1 LQARRKQKQEADGNE
16 IRTRSFPCGLL
27 NPSAIQ
33 MAKIFSSFSK
43 ALLKAKTEEEVK
55 HAYAEHFGLD
65 YDTEFRHDLYSP
77 EIFFEFKFSR
87 SLQKRNTRAGVL
99 AQVMYYIR
107 QLRLGHADKVIPPVI
122 CVADGQHALFTETK
136 KWQRFYTNEGK
147 YDWDLAPS
155 QPDEK
160 LVADLAAFPE
170 TESIKVFDVLDEA
183 EYELF
188 SQHLTA
194 HRAEQLTLDF
204 RVKKLI
210 TEENFEEVFDYWNKC
225 FGDAVRNGTKSSRYF
240 LCDIRQNGSSYD
252 RKENKVVFHI
262 GPDENRA
269 KKILP
274 KQYEWFW
281 SNYEK
286 VTDAA
291 AIRNILAKVDRLTD
305 EPIRRFTGEFFT
317 PVAFARK
324 AHGYLERV
332 VGQKWWTKNYR
343 LWDMAAGTGNL
354 EWFLPADA
362 YKSIYLSTLHH
373 EDVQHCKRVFPGAT
387 VFQYDYLNDDIE
399 SVFDDQS
406 LFDAPSKRPANLLR
420 DLYDPNIKWIIFINP
435 PFATSQKA
443 GYSGESKQGVSTTKI
458 QPLMHQ
464 WGLGEVSRE
473 LFAQFL
479 FRIRRE
485 FAGKP
490 AHLGLFSTLKYVNS
504 NNDQKFRDKVFQ
516 FTFKDGFVFS
526 SANFSGTQATNAFPI
541 GFFVWDLANPKRLEA
556 QKIDVT
562 VLDDDTSKIGRKL
575 IVSEHRDRFLSKWIE
590 RLPATEIFPPLG
602 SAISVK
608 GSNGDVRDRVAKGF
622 LASLMCKGN
631 DVQNYNNVALLS
643 GPYVSAGALSIAPE
657 NFDQAM
663 VVHAVRKNVRKNW
676 LNDRDQFLQPERTP
690 SIGFVRQ
697 CAVWNLFA
705 DSNQTASLRNVAYKG
720 ETYQI
725 INHFFPFKFTTVKKW
740 EISDSDIKRS
750 LNLDSE
756 NRFVAEWL
764 AAQILDSASGELL
777 EIGREIYQSFFEN
790 FKDLPTAK
798 YKVEHWDAGWWQIKR
813 CLAEAGLEANRLE
826 QIEELKK
833 KIGPKICDEALK
845 LGIITSS

>member
-1 LQARRKQKQEADGNE
+1 
-16 IRTRSFPCGLL
+16 
-27 NPSAIQ
+27 
-33 MAKIFSSFSK
+33 MAKNFSSFSK

-55 HAYAEHFGLD
+55 HAYAAHFNLD

-87 SLQKRNTRAGVL
+87 SLEKRSSRAAVL
-99 AQVMYYIR
+99 AQVMYYVR
-107 QLRLGHADKVIPPVI
+107 RLRLGFADKVVPPVI
-122 CVADGQHALFTETK
+122 CVADSDQAFFTDTHRWK
-136 KWQRFYTNEGK
+136 RFYGNEGK
-147 YDWDLAPS
+147 YDWELAPS

-160 LVADLAAFPE
+160 LVADIAAAAE
-170 TESIKVFDVLDEA
+170 TEAIKVFEILEEA
-183 EYELF
+183 EYGLF
-188 SQHLTA
+188 LQRLEQHRTKQ
-194 HRAEQLTLDF
+194 AEFDF

-240 LCDIRQNGSSYD
+240 LCDIRPDGSSYD

-262 GPDENRA
+262 GPDENKA

-274 KQYEWFW
+274 KEYEWFW

-291 AIRNILAKVDRLTD
+291 AVRNILAKVDRLTD

-324 AHGYLERV
+324 AHSYLEKAI
-332 VGQKWWTKNYR
+332 GAKWWTKNYR

-387 VFQYDYLNDDIE
+387 VFQYDYLNDDVE

-406 LFDAPSKRPANLLR
+406 LFDRVSKRPQNLLR

-435 PFATSQKA
+435 PFATAQKA
-443 GYSGESKQGVSTTKI
+443 GYSGESKQSVSDTKI
-458 QPLMHQ
+458 RPLMHQ
-464 WGLGEVSRE
+464 ADLGEVSRE

-479 FRIRRE
+479 FRIRKE
-485 FAGKP
+485 FADKE
-490 AHLGLFSTLKYVNS
+490 AHLGLFSTLKYINS
-504 NNDQKFRDKVFQ
+504 NNDQKFRDKIFQ
-516 FTFKDGFVFS
+516 FGFENGFVFS
-526 SANFSGTQATNAFPI
+526 SANFSGTQATNPFPV
-541 GFFVWDLANPKRLEA
+541 GFFVWDLARHKKLEE
-556 QKIDVT
+556 QKLEVT

-575 IVSEHRDRFLSKWIE
+575 IVSEHRSKFLSKWIV
-590 RLPATEIFPPLG
+590 RPDATEIFPPLG

-608 GSNGDVRDRVAKGF
+608 GGNTDVRDRVAKDF
-622 LASLMCKGN
+622 LASLMCNGN
-631 DVQNYNNVALLS
+631 DVQHHNNVALLS
-643 GPYVSAGALSIAPE
+643 GPYVSAGALSIVPD
-657 NFDQAM
+657 NFDKAM
-663 VVHAVRKNVRKNW
+663 VVHAVRKNVKKNW
-676 LNDRDQFLQPERTP
+676 LNDRDQFLQPESKP
-690 SIGFVRQ
+690 SVSFVRQ

-720 ETYQI
+720 KIFQI
-725 INHFFPFKFTTVKKW
+725 INHFFPFKVSDVKKW
-740 EISDSDIKRS
+740 DISDSEITRS
-750 LNLDSE
+750 LKADADDRFIAKWLAEQKLDS
-756 NRFVAEWL
+756 
-764 AAQILDSASGELL
+764 DCSELM
-777 EIGREIYQSFFEN
+777 EIGREIYKMFFKE

-813 CLAEAGLEANRLE
+813 CLVEGGFANEPLK
-826 QIEELKK
+826 QIEEIKK
-833 KIGPKICDEALK
+833 QLGEKIYEEALE
-845 LGIITSS
+845 LGMVSSV